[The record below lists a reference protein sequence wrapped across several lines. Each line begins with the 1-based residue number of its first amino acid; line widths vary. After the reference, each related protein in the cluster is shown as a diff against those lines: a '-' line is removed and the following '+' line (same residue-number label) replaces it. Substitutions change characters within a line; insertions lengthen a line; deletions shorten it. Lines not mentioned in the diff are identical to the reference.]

1 MSLLNLALWNIS
13 LQRNRMDTN
22 IELREKPATALKKL
36 RDLSEKEPNIKTALQ
51 ETLEPPLSLLKHR
64 S

>member
-51 ETLEPPLSLLKHR
+51 ETLEAPLSLLKHR

>member
-1 MSLLNLALWNIS
+1 
-13 LQRNRMDTN
+13 MDTN

-51 ETLEPPLSLLKHR
+51 ETLEAPLSLLKHR